1 MPRLISPE
9 LRWLLP
15 RVKPQ
20 LRLHAGSFLC
30 LTVAT
35 LFGLVTPL
43 TMRWL
48 IDSVLPAHR
57 SDPLIIALALIFVS
71 LEGKMALYS
80 LGGYFTYRASQR
92 TGLALRISLLQHLD
106 SLSAEYFDRTPVG
119 QSLYP
124 FEGPVDDISY
134 FGSDLLPSIL
144 RATISAG
151 LTLSA
156 MAALS
161 RPLALIALPVIPAFM
176 TIRRRYRRKMGERAD
191 VVQLAKAR
199 FSSFL
204 QEHLSAATQIQL
216 LRQMEAREHEA
227 FQLLNRAVSSQEA
240 LWSTGVSFSVFSNLV
255 IVSSITLALAAGGLL
270 VFRGALTVGTLVAFY
285 TLLAQLFDPVAQA
298 MEMYSRAQRT
308 FASIRQI
315 QGVFK
320 ISPGVT
326 QRACSVSLSPHCAA
340 RIEFRDVAFS
350 YQPGG
355 RSIRIPNLE
364 IAQGERVAIIGPNG
378 AGKSTL
384 AKLLP
389 RLYEVE
395 SGELRIGGVDVRRL
409 ALESLRSTVCYL
421 PAQPVLFHRSLADN
435 LRIGLPAFPD
445 GEPEGSLRVVG
456 LERYLRDYPG
466 SLEERIAPGA
476 SNLSNGERQRVAIAR
491 ALLSRPRVL
500 ILDETTSSLDPG
512 SEESLLQAIAR
523 VLAQSTFIVV
533 THRLHSISW
542 MERMLVVKDGRIAAD
557 GNPSAFKRTSGFGTE
572 IFASAHSSF

>member
-1 MPRLISPE
+1 
-9 LRWLLP
+9 
-15 RVKPQ
+15 
-20 LRLHAGSFLC
+20 
-30 LTVAT
+30 
-35 LFGLVTPL
+35 
-43 TMRWL
+43 
-48 IDSVLPAHR
+48 
-57 SDPLIIALALIFVS
+57 
-71 LEGKMALYS
+71 MALYS
-80 LGGYFTYRASQR
+80 LGGYLTYRASQR
-92 TGLALRISLLQHLD
+92 TGLALRMSLLQHLD

-124 FEGPVDDISY
+124 FEGPVNEISY

-161 RPLALIALPVIPAFM
+161 RPLALIALPVIPAFIA
-176 TIRRRYRRKMGERAD
+176 IRRRYRRRMGERAD
-191 VVQLAKAR
+191 MVQFAKTE

-216 LRQMEAREHEA
+216 LGQMEAREREA

-240 LWSTGVSFSVFSNLV
+240 LWSTGVSFSIFSNLV
-255 IVSSITLALAAGGLL
+255 IVSSVTLALAGGGLL

-320 ISPGVT
+320 ISPTVT
-326 QRACSVSLSPHCAA
+326 QRSPSVSLPSNCAA
-340 RIEFRDVAFS
+340 NIEFRNVTFK

-355 RSIRIPNLE
+355 KSVRIPNLE

-384 AKLLP
+384 VKLLP

-395 SGELRIGGVDVRRL
+395 SGEIKVGGVGVRRL

-435 LRIGLPAFPD
+435 LRIGLQAFPN
-445 GEPEGSLRVVG
+445 GEPEGTLRIVG
-456 LERYLRDYPG
+456 LERFLRDYPR
-466 SLEERIAPGA
+466 SLQERIEPGA

-512 SEESLLQAIAR
+512 FEESLLQAVAR
-523 VLAQSTFIVV
+523 VLARSTFIVV

-542 MERMLVVKDGRIAAD
+542 MERIVVVRDGRIVAD
-557 GNPSAFKRTSGFGTE
+557 GSASSFKRASAFGT
-572 IFASAHSSF
+572 